1 MRSPLRSHATGDRRR
16 ERWGVG
22 DMVAI
27 SLGGDEPH
35 SASAF
40 VTFLAQCEW
49 WVQLCAAY
57 AALYFAEIAKEA
69 GKETWKNRDKVLES
83 LKSGGPTGVK
93 KLAACIAKLRE
104 RMPKRTRI
112 NIGIP
117 VPDDRFPSTFE
128 LVGVAPEDL
137 EVEIVVFAMH
147 QQAVSSLVESEGL
160 VQERLLGALRFEI
173 FDDGS
178 LQVSWTDSNTMER
191 ITKILALDPIP
202 FVD

>member
-1 MRSPLRSHATGDRRR
+1 M
-16 ERWGVG
+16 
-22 DMVAI
+22 
-27 SLGGDEPH
+27 
-35 SASAF
+35 
-40 VTFLAQCEW
+40 
-49 WVQLCAAY
+49 
-57 AALYFAEIAKEA
+57 
-69 GKETWKNRDKVLES
+69 LES
-83 LKSGGPTGVK
+83 LKSGGATGVK
-93 KLAACIAKLRE
+93 KLATCIAKLRE

-117 VPDDRFPSTFE
+117 FPDDRVPSTFE

-137 EVEIVVFAMH
+137 EVEIVVFAIH

-160 VQERLLGALRFEI
+160 DQERLLGALRFEI

-178 LQVSWTDSNTMER
+178 LQVSWTESNTMER